1 MITPMDIHNKTFSK
15 KLRGYADDEVNSFLE
30 EVASDYERI
39 YREHREME
47 EQMDSLKSR
56 LAHYEKMEAT
66 MSSTLVMAQETAEN
80 VKTTA
85 KKEADV
91 IVREAQNKAA
101 QIDKII
107 FMLYTLNYRT
117 LPGTKNCREK
127 YETKVKENSN
137 EKTGRL
143 FKESILS
150 LNEDRAEEKQ
160 DPSGGELWRDQRG
173 VKPQV
178 REGRVFRFQ
187 RSLC

>member
-1 MITPMDIHNKTFSK
+1 MQNAI
-15 KLRGYADDEVNSFLE
+15 LADK
-30 EVASDYERI
+30 
-39 YREHREME
+39 
-47 EQMDSLKSR
+47 SLKVHINGESITR
-56 LAHYEKMEAT
+56 NIT
-66 MSSTLVMAQETAEN
+66 W
-80 VKTTA
+80 
-85 KKEADV
+85 
-91 IVREAQNKAA
+91 KAIYTGKRTA

-160 DPSGGELWRDQRG
+160 DPRSVKQRRDQCG
-173 VKPQV
+173 IKPQV
-178 REGRVFRFQ
+178 RERRV
-187 RSLC
+187 L

>member
-1 MITPMDIHNKTFSK
+1 
-15 KLRGYADDEVNSFLE
+15 
-30 EVASDYERI
+30 
-39 YREHREME
+39 
-47 EQMDSLKSR
+47 
-56 LAHYEKMEAT
+56 
-66 MSSTLVMAQETAEN
+66 
-80 VKTTA
+80 
-85 KKEADV
+85 
-91 IVREAQNKAA
+91 
-101 QIDKII
+101 
-107 FMLYTLNYRT
+107 MLYTLNYRT

-178 REGRVFRFQ
+178 REGRVFMLRTVTSAWAKVSSAFPEKS
-187 RSLC
+187 RTL